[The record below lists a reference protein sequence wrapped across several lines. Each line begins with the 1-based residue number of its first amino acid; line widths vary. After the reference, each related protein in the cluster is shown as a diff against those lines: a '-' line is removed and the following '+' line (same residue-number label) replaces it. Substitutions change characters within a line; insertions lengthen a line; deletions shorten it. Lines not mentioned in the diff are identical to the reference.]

1 MRIYRNFK
9 ESNSITLFNGD
20 CRKLLKRLPDESVDL
35 VVTSPPYCIGK
46 AYEDPHDDIETF
58 RKQHQD
64 IFSDL
69 YRVVKP
75 GGSICWQIGYHV
87 SDKCVVPLDYIIYD
101 IFTSMS
107 EELDNPL
114 ILRNRIVWTF
124 GHGLN
129 STTRFSGRHEMILW
143 FTKGLQ
149 TIFNLDE
156 VRIPQKYP
164 GKRFYKGPNK
174 GQLSG
179 NPMGKNPS
187 DVWDI
192 PNVKA
197 KHIEKTDHPCQFPV
211 AIPQRLIKALTNK
224 NGLVL
229 DPFMGSGTT
238 GVAALIEG
246 RRFVGSEIQ
255 KSYFDISVERIK
267 DASDGKAKIREDGL
281 YVSKEEVSLSE
292 DEDKLF
298 SNLIF
303 IQPKTLNYF
312 QWISQCIKLSARNEI
327 FRFLNIKNSDIGN
340 ISSSNADTKITAPI
354 IYPRSFTGLKNGV
367 RIVSFMMSA
376 EDLLNT
382 CYVLRKDNWS
392 ESIWLYQR
400 LIEKGKIK
408 NIRNFLASKG
418 AAFYNNIIV
427 ALPDT
432 VARCVSE
439 PLATLY
445 ARQWENQNGIYCEVC
460 AQIFSYCNSRRRQTK
475 FV

>member
-1 MRIYRNFK
+1 MTISK
-9 ESNSITLFNGD
+9 PLG
-20 CRKLLKRLPDESVDL
+20 
-35 VVTSPPYCIGK
+35 
-46 AYEDPHDDIETF
+46 
-58 RKQHQD
+58 QHQD

-87 SDKCVVPLDYIIYD
+87 SDKCVVPLDYIVYD

-107 EELDNPL
+107 EGLDNPL

-149 TIFNLDE
+149 TVFNLDE
-156 VRIPQKYP
+156 VRVPQKYP

-197 KHIEKTDHPCQFPV
+197 KHIEKTAHPCQFPV
-211 AIPQRLIKALTNK
+211 AIPRRLIRALTNK

-255 KSYFDISVERIK
+255 KSYFDISVGRIK
-267 DASDGKAKIREDGL
+267 DASDGKAKIREDKPITEPNPNAA
-281 YVSKEEVSLSE
+281 VA
-292 DEDKLF
+292 KL
-298 SNLIF
+298 
-303 IQPKTLNYF
+303 P
-312 QWISQCIKLSARNEI
+312 NE
-327 FRFLNIKNSDIGN
+327 FRRIRE
-340 ISSSNADTKITAPI
+340 A
-354 IYPRSFTGLKNGV
+354 NG
-367 RIVSFMMSA
+367 
-376 EDLLNT
+376 E
-382 CYVLRKDNWS
+382 
-392 ESIWLYQR
+392 
-400 LIEKGKIK
+400 
-408 NIRNFLASKG
+408 
-418 AAFYNNIIV
+418 
-427 ALPDT
+427 
-432 VARCVSE
+432 
-439 PLATLY
+439 
-445 ARQWENQNGIYCEVC
+445 
-460 AQIFSYCNSRRRQTK
+460 
-475 FV
+475 